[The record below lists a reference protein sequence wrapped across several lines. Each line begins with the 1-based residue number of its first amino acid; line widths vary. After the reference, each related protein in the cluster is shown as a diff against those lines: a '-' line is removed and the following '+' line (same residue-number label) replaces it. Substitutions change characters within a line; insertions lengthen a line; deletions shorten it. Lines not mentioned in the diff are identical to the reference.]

1 MFFFVSV
8 PPAGPFGIFG
18 ETCDFCEAAL
28 PSSSC
33 HLWAAGRSGSV
44 SQLSVPP
51 LRSLKHAAACY
62 TQGKTAWTEIKWNP
76 RVWLCASPSAG
87 LLFILLLPTFMFCS
101 QVSRR
106 SRRCRLQ
113 TYCCGLWNYSH
124 IFFFPPFFGFFEVV
138 AVIRTVFLL
147 HWKFHSFGT
156 SPTIHTSLC

>member
-1 MFFFVSV
+1 MCF
-8 PPAGPFGIFG
+8 PPSPSPGGARLGIFG

-33 HLWAAGRSGSV
+33 HLWAAGWSGSV

-51 LRSLKHAAACY
+51 PRSLKRAAACY
-62 TQGKTAWTEIKWNP
+62 TQGKTAWTEIKWNLD
-76 RVWLCASPSAG
+76 VWLCASPSAG
-87 LLFILLLPTFMFCS
+87 LLFILLLPTFIFCS

-124 IFFFPPFFGFFEVV
+124 IFHSHSLEVV
-138 AVIRTVFLL
+138 AVIRIAVIAP
-147 HWKFHSFGT
+147 HSTKLWFFFFEHFT
-156 SPTIHTSLC
+156 PSEHLQ